1 MKVDIF
7 TFFRCNRIRKWEHWL
22 IIFDVLMAEID
33 GKLVLLR
40 LKMRLVKIPSNRTKI
55 YLFLIRTTISIKISN
70 NFIIMLE
77 VTFNWLLSV
86 VFLSFLKYSVGDDI
100 KKNRM
105 RFMNCNMVIMQQKH
119 KVSETYR
126 FEKYELFSGLFIT

>member
-1 MKVDIF
+1 
-7 TFFRCNRIRKWEHWL
+7 
-22 IIFDVLMAEID
+22 MAKTD

-40 LKMRLVKIPSNRTKI
+40 LKMRLNRTKI
-55 YLFLIRTTISIKISN
+55 YLFLIRTTVSIKISN
-70 NFIIMLE
+70 NFIMILE

-119 KVSETYR
+119 KV
-126 FEKYELFSGLFIT
+126 